1 MSRLGKQMLFTSLT
15 LIAMLCSIQVMV
27 YSDSEEFGGAD
38 IFKMASTKINEI
50 LENPN
55 NHIRAK
61 RLIIGTIERKIEER
75 QESGVSFYRL
85 KDDFGGEIEVK
96 SLDEKLPE
104 EFVGR
109 KYMVIGTVEKDTQ
122 SDDPAKV
129 YFHENK
135 RKLYGSSE
143 PVENPV
149 IPEQS
154 RKPEP
159 PELPAQQVPIV
170 QQSTPQE
177 QQKPPI
183 PLFVIILGSLAIT
196 CAAVGLG
203 FFIWSLVRKQ
213 EVKKQETTRIWGTD
227 ATSPP
232 PLPSTQGTPTI
243 IKKDKE
249 QPPTMVR
256 IDHGYLGRL
265 AGDGQEAERINLYK
279 HGNVN
284 ENGEYVFILSRAIHD
299 DEHRTIK
306 FPDNDEFVTRKVHA
320 KLFVHKTTGE
330 FRLAQIFDE
339 NPIVVS
345 RNKGG
350 DSVKLKPG
358 NPPVILEDKDV
369 ITVGMTKLV
378 LHKTV

>member
-1 MSRLGKQMLFTSLT
+1 MSRFGKQMLFTSLT

-38 IFKMASTKINEI
+38 IFKMAATKINEI

-55 NHIRAK
+55 NHIGKK

-75 QESGVSFYRL
+75 HEAGVSFYRL

-104 EFVGR
+104 EFVSH
-109 KYMVIGTVEKDTQ
+109 KYMVIGTVEKDAL

-135 RKLYGSSE
+135 RKLYGPSAQVES
-143 PVENPV
+143 PVT
-149 IPEQS
+149 PELPK
-154 RKPEP
+154 KPEP
-159 PELPAQQVPIV
+159 PETHDQQISNV
-170 QQSTPQE
+170 QQPPIRDRE
-177 QQKPPI
+177 WIPI

-203 FFIWSLVRKQ
+203 FFIWSLVRKP

-232 PLPSTQGTPTI
+232 PITSTQGTPTI

-265 AGDGQEAERINLYK
+265 SGDGQEVERVNLYK

-284 ENGEYVFILSRAIHD
+284 DNGEYVFVLSRAIHN

-306 FPDNDEFVTRKVHA
+306 FPDNDEFVTRKIHA

-330 FRLAQIFDE
+330 FRLEQIFDE

-345 RNKGG
+345 RSKGG

>member
-1 MSRLGKQMLFTSLT
+1 MSRLGKKILFTSLT
-15 LIAMLCSIQVMV
+15 LIAMLCSIQVLV

-75 QESGVSFYRL
+75 QEAGVSFYRL

-104 EFVGR
+104 EFVGH

-122 SDDPAKV
+122 SNDPAKV

-135 RKLYGSSE
+135 RKLYGSSV
-143 PVENPV
+143 PVENLVTPDQ
-149 IPEQS
+149 P
-154 RKPEP
+154 KPPEP
-159 PELPAQQVPIV
+159 
-170 QQSTPQE
+170 
-177 QQKPPI
+177 QKPIEPIIPPPPIQKPII

-227 ATSPP
+227 AASPP
-232 PLPSTQGTPTI
+232 PLPSTQGTTTI

-249 QPPTMVR
+249 PPPTMVR

-265 AGDGQEAERINLYK
+265 SGDGQEVERVNLYK

-284 ENGEYVFILSRAIHD
+284 DNGEYVFVLSRAIHD

-306 FPDNDEFVTRKVHA
+306 FPDNDEFVTRKIHA

-345 RNKGG
+345 RSKGG

-369 ITVGMTKLV
+369 IIVGMTKLV